1 MFINALEQARHHVRS
16 LWIALGLSFALNGT
30 LMVCW
35 IAKDNQLKII
45 LPPQIPQS
53 GLTLQKNSV
62 PHASVYAFAFYVW
75 QRLNHWGRNG
85 QQDYRQQIETL
96 SPLLTPTFRHSQIQ
110 TYNRLLEGGELQG
123 RIRLMTGGDAY
134 PNNKDKPAITSN
146 AVSIDKTNKSK
157 DFIAIPTVQNVGHGA
172 WQVTLTMHLIE
183 MMASNAQVI
192 KDTSVIYRLR
202 VVMLDTDAE
211 QNPWGL
217 ALDGLINAPQRIE
230 TH

>member
-1 MFINALEQARHHVRS
+1 MFIDALEQARHHVRS
-16 LWIALGLSFALNGT
+16 LWIAIGLSFAINIVLI
-30 LMVCW
+30 LAW
-35 IAKDNQLKII
+35 ISKDNQLTVI

-53 GLTLQKNSV
+53 GLTIQKNTV
-62 PHASVYAFAFYVW
+62 PPASVYAFAFYVW
-75 QRLNHWGRNG
+75 QRLNHWGING

-96 SPLLTPTFRHSQIQ
+96 SPLFTPKFRLSQVQ

-134 PNNKDKPAITSN
+134 PNNKDKPAIT
-146 AVSIDKTNKSK
+146 ADTVSIDKTNKSK
-157 DFIAIPTVQNVGHGA
+157 DFIAIPTVQNLGHGT

-192 KDTSVIYRLR
+192 KDTTVIYRLR

-230 TH
+230 TR